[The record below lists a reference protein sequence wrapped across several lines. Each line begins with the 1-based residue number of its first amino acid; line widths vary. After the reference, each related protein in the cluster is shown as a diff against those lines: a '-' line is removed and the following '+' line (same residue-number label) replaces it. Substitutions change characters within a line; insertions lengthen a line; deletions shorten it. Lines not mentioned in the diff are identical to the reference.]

1 LTNEANL
8 TPSAEDDA
16 VAHCPLQGICDYE
29 GSSYETD
36 FWIGQ
41 NRDYEDRVERIA
53 LGRLLPPQGYTLID
67 IGAGF
72 GRLVDLYS
80 GYEQVILVDYS
91 RSMLRQAQERL
102 GNTDS
107 RYIYVAASVYSLP
120 FADAIANSVVMIRVI
135 HHLTDAPSALSELA
149 RITRPDGHLI
159 LEFANK
165 CNIKAILRYLLRR
178 QDWSPFDENPIEFL
192 ALNYNFHPRWIEHEL
207 QKVNLEIQQRL
218 SVSHFRIPFLK
229 KSVPLPILVG
239 MDGAIQPTGRWWL
252 LSPSVFLKVQQLGQ
266 TQPHPKSLFRCP
278 ACEGPDLIHGEN
290 CLECTSCGKR
300 WGVSDGLYDFKE
312 SL

>member
-1 LTNEANL
+1 MTKEANS
-8 TPSAEDDA
+8 TPSPEDKTVVDSA
-16 VAHCPLQGICDYE
+16 LLAICDYE

-41 NRDYEDRVERIA
+41 NRDYEDRAERIA
-53 LGRLLPPQGYTLID
+53 LRRLLPPQGHTLID

-72 GRLVDLYS
+72 GRLADLYS
-80 GYEQVILVDYS
+80 GYERVILADYS

-102 GNTDS
+102 GTDDS
-107 RYIYVAASVYSLP
+107 KYLYVAASVYSLP
-120 FADAIANSVVMIRVI
+120 FADAITDSVVMVRVI

-149 RITRPDGHLI
+149 RITRPQGYLI

-165 CNIKAILRYLLRR
+165 RNIKAILRYLLRR
-178 QDWSPFDENPIEFL
+178 QDWNPFDEKPIEFL

-207 QKVNLEIQQRL
+207 QKANLEIQDRL

-229 KSVPLPILVG
+229 KTVPLPILVG
-239 MDGAIQPTGRWWL
+239 MDRAIQPTGKWWV

-266 TQPHPKSLFRCP
+266 TQPQPNSLFRCP
-278 ACEGPDLIHGEN
+278 ACGGPELIPGRN
-290 CLECTSCGKR
+290 CLQCTSCGRR
-300 WGVSDGLYDFKE
+300 WEVSDGLYDFKE
-312 SL
+312 PL